1 MSNQQQTHSDGATR
15 AEAGAAADAAAHVDP
30 SAQRSREYWRA
41 TLAGAPQGVD
51 LPCERPRRDGAAT
64 ASEPVERIAL
74 NVDAGLRAPL
84 AALAERCGC
93 DLHALLLAAWAS
105 LLGRLSNQDEVV
117 VGAIGQ
123 SAHLLPLRI
132 DLSGEPDAARLGAQV
147 RARLHDAAAHGELSA
162 QELRRAAD
170 PVGDPGYALYRV
182 ALLLLHGAAHR
193 AEALDE
199 HRLDLALELND
210 DGAQI
215 GGALAYDAGLFDRAG
230 AQRIAGYW
238 LRLLAA
244 MTHAPARPLAAL
256 PILDADERREALGDG
271 NPRDYPRELGAHQL
285 FEAQARR
292 TPAAAALVFGDRT
305 LSYAEL
311 ERRAEALAQV
321 LRAAGVG
328 AGDRVA
334 ICAAR
339 GIGMLVA
346 ILATLKSGAAYV
358 PLDTAFP
365 RERLVQI
372 VEDSEPALALLDAE
386 GAELL
391 GRGEEAAVARLRT
404 LAVSADGDAGE
415 LKGLVAAAA
424 RSPEHGSPLAYVLFT
439 SGSTGR
445 PKGVCVPHRAVV
457 NFLHSM
463 AAEPGLGRDDV
474 LCAITTISFDISV
487 LELLL
492 PLSVGACVALA
503 DRRTAGDGAALAA
516 FVDRVGATAMQATPA
531 TWRLLLD
538 AGWTPPAR
546 MRLLCG
552 GEAWQMELGERLLA
566 GGARLWNVYGP
577 TETTVWS
584 MLQRVEPGQARI
596 GLGRPIDNTRIYLLD
611 AWREPVPAGVAG
623 ELYIGGDG
631 VALGYYGRAELSAE
645 RFLADPHAQQAD
657 ARMYRT
663 GDLAR
668 RRADGTLEFL
678 GRNDF
683 QVKIRGFRIELGEI
697 EARLSACAGV
707 REAVVL
713 AREDAPGEKQLAA
726 YYQSDRPLAAE
737 ALRDALAASLPGYM
751 VPAAFVRM
759 PAWPLTPNGK
769 LDRRALPAPD
779 GDAYARRE
787 YEPPQ
792 GATET
797 ALAAIW
803 QTLLRIERVGRRD
816 HFFELG
822 GHSLLAVQVLSRLRQ
837 TFAVELSQQAMFDAP
852 ELAQLA
858 AAVDAAERLESAS
871 LAAIG
876 PVARAEHMPLSL
888 AQQRLWLLT
897 QIDSASSAY
906 HLYGALRLFGTVDRA
921 ALGRAVRALGLR
933 HETLRTRFVLVG
945 EQAMQRIDPD
955 PALTLEFADLR
966 VDAAGDERLVQRER
980 ACSEAGARLFATA
993 FDLGRDLPLRAQLLQ
1008 VHDEAFELQLVVH
1021 HIAADGWS
1029 MGVMYEDL
1037 GRLYAAELEG
1047 GPADLPALPVQYAD
1061 CAVWQRDWLR
1071 GERLDAQVRFWRAAL
1086 AGAPPLLE
1094 LPSDRSRPP
1103 RQDFAG
1109 ACVPVRIEPALAAR
1123 LKTLARRHGVTLYML
1138 LLSAWGLALGRL
1150 ANQDEVVIG
1159 SPVAGRQRVETEPLI
1174 GFFVNTLALRV
1185 DLSGAPSV
1193 AALLERVRRHVL
1205 QAQAHQELPFDQVVE
1220 AVNPP
1225 RNPAHTPV
1233 YQAMLA
1239 LQNQQAAQLRMPG
1252 AAVVEIVP
1260 ETTSVQCDLLLDL
1273 SEIEGAIVGRL
1284 DYASALFDPDTAARF
1299 RDAWL
1304 RVLQAM
1310 LEEPDR
1316 SVDQLTMIDDEQRQR
1331 VLQLWNRT
1339 EREFPRDSS
1348 VHAVFQAQAARTP
1361 DAPALVEGDRT
1372 LSYAELNRRANRIAH
1387 RLIAAGVRPDERVA
1401 VCMRRSAAMVVG
1413 LLGILKA
1420 GAGYVP
1426 IDPGYPQARRA
1437 YLLEDCAPSAIL
1449 SEAALC
1455 EADWLAAAGVPVLAA
1470 DGADDDE
1477 SAGEHDPALAEVSA
1491 RHLAYVIYTSGS
1503 TGEPKGVMVEHRNIL
1518 RLAVNNTFAVLGEQD
1533 CVAHCSNPSFDA
1545 STWEIWGALL
1555 NGARVLVIAADT
1567 VLDPPSFNRALLDG
1581 GATALWLTVGL
1592 FNEYQ
1597 QALAP
1602 AFAGLKH
1609 LLIGGDA
1616 LDPRK
1621 VAQAL
1626 AAPQRPQRIVNGYGP
1641 TETTT
1646 FALTHDIVAV
1656 EPGARS
1662 IPIGRPIANSRAYL
1676 LDARLQPVPVGVAGE
1691 LYLGGDGV
1699 ARGYLNR
1706 PQLSAERFLVDP
1718 FAAAPAA
1725 GEPAA
1730 RMYKTGD
1737 LARWRSDGT
1746 VEFLGRND
1754 FQVKIR
1760 GFRIELGEIE
1770 ARLAGCAGVDEAVVL
1785 ARAEHTGAGLAGP
1798 KRLVAYCLA
1807 GEDFDVAAVRAA
1819 LASNLPDYMMPSA
1832 FVRIDAWPLTA
1843 NGKLDRRALPA
1854 PEHDAYARS
1863 EYAPPQG
1870 EAEQVAAAA
1879 WGEALKLERVG
1890 RDDNFFELGGHS
1902 LIAVAL
1908 VQRLRR
1914 RGWRIDAAHLFAA
1927 ASLKDFAA
1935 ELRRDSA
1942 DAQVPPNRIPAG
1954 AQRIE
1959 PQMLALATL
1968 TQAQIDSVVAAVGSA
1983 ADIQDIYPLAPLQEG
1998 ILFHRMLAERG
2009 DLYQVAML
2017 MRFADRAA
2025 VEDFLA
2031 AMQQVVDRHD
2041 ILRTSFVWHGLSA
2054 PLQVVRRHAR
2064 LEHDAFELDPAD
2076 GPIAE
2081 QLAARYEPAR
2091 FRFDLSR
2098 APLLRMGYAFD
2109 PASQQWLLCVAFHH
2123 LALDHTSMEVVLREA
2138 GAILQGRAAELL
2150 PPVPFREHIWRV
2162 GANADADAQR
2172 AFFARMLGDIDQPT
2186 MPFGLNQGSDDL
2198 VRFDECVRLLPA
2210 ALSAQLRR
2218 HARELGVS
2226 ATALLHLGWAM
2237 VLARATGQERVVF
2250 GTVLFGRMNAG
2261 EGGDRAL
2268 GLFINTLPIRIEV
2281 GDDGIAEAIRR
2292 THQALGELL
2301 PHEHAPLALAQ
2312 RCSALPASTPLFT
2325 SLFNYTYSFASAEAE
2340 AGLRMEPSAGAER
2353 TNYPLA
2359 VAVDDR
2365 GEDFEI
2371 GVQVLPQIGGE
2382 RVYGYLHAAL
2392 AGIVQALE
2400 QDPSTP
2406 VAAIETMPAGERRRI
2421 LDDWNDSVR
2430 DFPLDT
2436 CAHTLFSAQ
2445 AARSGAATALVFGE
2459 QRIGYAALNARAN
2472 RIAHSLRRRGVG
2484 PGDLVALALER
2495 GIDMVAAI
2503 LGTLKAGAAY
2513 VPMATDAP
2521 AERIAFMLADCA
2533 PALLLAHRSAQL
2545 PQPCAAPVA
2554 LLDELDAELAT
2565 LPESDP
2571 DLRGMHAARPAYV
2584 IYTSGTTGEPKGV
2597 VVTHRNLVN
2606 FVYWCGDAGLTA
2618 PGSSMT
2624 QFAPYTFDASA
2635 GEIFAA
2641 LLAGTCLHLLD
2652 DATIQSPQKLQ
2663 DYLFEHRVQFSAL
2676 PPAYLQQMDPA
2687 RAPEG
2692 FRLLT
2697 AGSAPTPELVE
2708 RWAGRG
2714 DYLNGYGPTET
2725 TILST
2730 ATALSAD
2737 TRTISIGRPVANTR
2751 VYLLDAR
2758 GRPVP
2763 VGVSGEIW
2771 IGGEGVTPGYL
2782 NRPELTAERY
2792 RPDPFSAVA
2801 GARMYRTGDLG
2812 RWLGDGTIEF
2822 LGRNDFQVKIRG
2834 FRIELG
2840 EIETRLC
2847 GFDGVREAVVL
2858 ARADARGETRL
2869 LAYYLAP
2876 AACDTATLRQHL
2888 SQALPEYMLPAAFVW
2903 MREWPLTGNGKIDRK
2918 ALPAPDEQAF
2928 ARRAYAAPE
2937 GERERA
2943 LAALWGELLGVGE
2956 IGRHDHFFELGGH
2969 SLLAMRLVSRIRDG
2983 FGIELPLRALFDAPV
2998 LHELAQRL
3006 SDPQPARSEAIV
3018 PLPRDGEPAL
3028 APAQQRLWFLSQIA
3042 DASAAYHM
3050 GGAVALRGP
3059 LDVPALAW
3067 ALQAVVER
3075 HEALRTRFVARDGR
3089 PSLRID
3095 PQARIE
3101 LGVADLRAAADPQ
3114 AQARAAW
3121 TALFERRFDL
3131 AADLPLR
3138 AELLRVGEDE
3148 HRLHLAMHHIAG
3160 DGWSIGVM
3168 LHELGALYAAR
3179 LAGAPDPLPPLPV
3192 QYADFAAWQ
3201 RDWLERGNAERL
3213 SAYWRDALAGAP
3225 SALELPSD
3233 RPRPPLQDF
3242 SGDSVPVSLDAE
3254 LTERLRALSQRQGTT
3269 LYATL
3274 LASWAALLSRL
3285 SNQDEVVVG
3294 APMAGR
3300 SRGEIEPLIG
3310 FFVNTVALRV
3320 DLAAAA
3326 DVAALLQQCK
3336 STLLDAQ
3343 AHQDLPFDYV
3353 VEAVKPP
3360 RSAAHTPIFQ
3370 TMLTLNERVESRL
3383 RLPGVEVIPVEAE
3396 STVAQFDLSLDLE
3409 EGEGD
3414 VSGALG
3420 YATALFDRSTAQ
3432 RYAGYWLC
3440 VLQAM
3445 AADERLPLAQLPL
3458 ADRAERERLLQYG
3471 RGDEIGVESDAYL
3484 HQRFQARAAAA
3495 PEATALICAGRTI
3508 SYGELNARANR
3519 IAHRLIALGVGP
3531 DATVAV
3537 CLDRGIDAIAALLAV
3552 LKAGGAYVP
3561 IDPQLPA
3568 ERIGYYA
3575 RDCAPTAV
3583 VASHALAPLFDA
3595 VAGANVVYP
3604 DRDGLDGQPA
3614 HDPDPAARGLRSGHL
3629 AYVIYTSGSTG
3640 QPKGV
3645 LIEHR
3650 SILARVEHAIG
3661 AYRLQPADRCLQFT
3675 ALGFDASLLQI
3686 FSALGAGASLLVRGP
3701 EPWSAE
3707 QTVAEIDAHG
3717 VSVADVPPSYLPALL
3732 QAGERGAI
3740 ERLRIAV
3747 IGGEATLSD
3756 TLRGKAA
3763 GFAIHNEYG
3772 PTEATVTATSLI
3784 LAAGEP
3790 VAIASQYLPIGR
3802 PLAGTRAYVLDRER
3816 RLAPMGAVGELY
3828 IGGVGVARGYLG
3840 RDALTAERFLADPF
3854 DGGADARIYRSGDLV
3869 RWLPHGELEYL
3880 GRNDFQVKLRGFR
3893 IELGEIEAQ
3902 MRAYPGVREAVA
3914 IARDATDGQRSLVGY
3929 CLVDGELS
3937 TAGLRA
3943 HLATLLPD
3951 YMVPAGLVGLDRWPL
3966 TSAGKLD
3973 RNALPAPDR
3982 LAGARDG
3989 YAPPQGAL
3997 ERAIAAVWA
4006 QTLGLERV
4014 GRDDGFFDLGGHS
4027 LLMLSMIRKLAEQG
4041 IAVAVQD
4048 VYRFASLRA
4057 LAARVAD
4064 ASADPSQ
4071 WLRSRD
4077 WRHAEATVAGRR
4089 ALWLAPAGEDE
4100 VQALKR
4106 ALSRMPA
4113 AALPQRI
4120 AFADDPAAALAQARL
4135 ARPVAA
4141 SADIEPRW
4149 LELDA
4154 GLARAGAASAEA
4166 SVVERLGFGAIH
4178 RELLRWNGRDAL
4190 HVVPLAGWWSA
4201 QELRRAFARVV
4212 REQPMLRAAADIG
4225 SAAFD
4230 VLDPE
4235 AFAAADAVWL
4245 DLREVAAGDID
4256 ACHARIGERLRAA
4269 KAASRLSY
4277 AATLISHSDGEH
4289 LLALYGDHL
4298 IWDGQSF
4305 DAIEAAMLAALTAT
4319 PAAAPAR
4326 YGGFPSVAADAF
4338 ETHEPAALDRL
4349 AAQFEPAAL
4358 AADMRATA
4366 AALAGRRG
4374 QAQRAVAASIA
4385 LAADVAPAQQAFAA
4399 FHRFASRV
4407 LGIERFGAVLTH
4419 HGRQL
4424 GERSLFGEVGLLVD
4438 KIPLRVDAETELD
4451 TAMRRV
4457 AGLHREGLRYIDW
4470 QRSGDARLAG
4480 TLPDF
4485 ADEVS
4490 FNYQPRIGS
4499 AWEADAAAVSAMLD
4513 KIRASDGIVCEFFA
4527 GDDELQMFFAF
4538 KGDDKDED
4546 NVKALLSEMSG
4557 VLLNMAA
4564 KTPAAPGPQPPVSA
4578 PTAPAEV
4585 REAAIVVEN
4594 LRKRYSDAD
4603 VVKGI
4608 SFSVPKGSCF
4618 GILGPNGAGKTSLL
4632 GMIEGI
4638 VPISSGRI
4646 QVMGMDVASEIRKIQ
4661 PHFGVQLQYSHYFQ
4675 FLTIRELLVFYSELR
4690 AAASG
4695 KRKVVPPPGLLE
4707 RLDLADKLKFKV
4719 EELSGGQKQRLS
4731 IALALLDDPQIV
4743 FLDEPTAALDPHS
4756 RRYTWEFIEELKR
4769 DRNRTIVLTTH
4780 YMEEAERLCDEI
4792 MIMNQGE
4799 IVGQGMP
4806 SLLIAD
4812 LNAARQTRIKLAA
4825 DAPGEAIARAV
4836 CARYPTAWDAFTDS
4850 LVISSNEV
4858 AEALGEAMAQAQAHG
4873 AAIVDIHLERLSLED
4888 VFLNKTGKE
4897 LKP

>member
-1 MSNQQQTHSDGATR
+1 MSNQQHTHSAGAAR
-15 AEAGAAADAAAHVDP
+15 AEAGAAADAAVQADP

-41 TLAGAPQGVD
+41 ALAGAPQGVD
-51 LPCERPRRDGAAT
+51 LPCQRPRRDRAA
-64 ASEPVERIAL
+64 AAPQPIERIGL
-74 NVDAGLRAPL
+74 SVDAGLRAPL

-105 LLGRLSNQDEVV
+105 LLGRLSNQDDVV
-117 VGAIGQ
+117 VGAIDQ
-123 SAHLLPLRI
+123 SAHPLPLRI
-132 DLSGEPDAARLGAQV
+132 DLSGEPDAARLAAQV
-147 RARLHDAAAHGELSA
+147 RARLHAAAAHGELSA
-162 QELRRAAD
+162 QELLQAAH
-170 PVGDPGYALYRV
+170 PAGDPAQALFNV
-182 ALLLLHGAAHR
+182 ALLLRHGPAPSADAHDG
-193 AEALDE
+193 E
-199 HRLDLALELND
+199 RLDLALELFD
-210 DGAQI
+210 DGARI

-230 AQRIAGYW
+230 AQRIGGYW

-244 MTHAPARPLAAL
+244 MAAAPERPLAAL
-256 PILDADERREALGDG
+256 PILAADERSGLLGDG
-271 NPRDYPRELGAHQL
+271 NPRDYPRELGVHQL

-292 TPAAAALVFGDRT
+292 TPAAAALVFGERT
-305 LSYAEL
+305 LSYADL
-311 ERRAEALAQV
+311 ERRAEALAQA
-321 LRAAGVG
+321 LRAAGIG

-339 GIGMLVA
+339 SVGLLVA

-372 VEDSEPALALLDAE
+372 VEDSLPALALVDAE

-391 GRGEEAAVARLRT
+391 GRGAEAAVAQLRT
-404 LAVSADGDAGE
+404 LALSADGEAGE
-415 LKGLVAAAA
+415 LQGPAAAAA
-424 RSPEHGSPLAYVLFT
+424 RDAGSDPALAYVLFT

-457 NFLHSM
+457 NFLQAM
-463 AAEPGLGRDDV
+463 AAEPGLGSDDV

-516 FVDRVGATAMQATPA
+516 FVERVGATAMQATPA

-552 GEAWQMELGERLLA
+552 GEAWQMDLGERLLA

-584 MLQRVEPGQARI
+584 MLERVVPGQARI

-611 AWREPVPAGVAG
+611 AYREPVPAGVAG

-631 VALGYYGRAELSAE
+631 VALGYYGRTELTAE
-645 RFLADPHAQQAD
+645 RFLPDPHAQRPD

-668 RRADGTLEFL
+668 RRADGSLEFL

-713 AREDAPGEKQLAA
+713 AREDAPGDKQLVA
-726 YYQSDRPLAAE
+726 YYQSDEPQAVE

-759 PAWPLTPNGK
+759 PVWPSTPNGK

-779 GDAYARRE
+779 GDAYARRD

-797 ALAAIW
+797 ALASIW
-803 QTLLRIERVGRRD
+803 QNLLRIERVGRRD

-837 TFAVELSQQAMFDAP
+837 AFAVELGQQALFDAP

-858 AAVDAAERLESAS
+858 AAVDAAERLESA
-871 LAAIG
+871 AAIA

-897 QIDSASSAY
+897 QIDAASSAY

-921 ALGRAVRALGLR
+921 ALGRALRALALR
-933 HETLRTRFVLVG
+933 HEALRTRFVLVG
-945 EQAMQRIDPD
+945 ERAMQRIDPD

-966 VDAAGDERLVQRER
+966 ADAAGDERLDERER
-980 ACSEAGARLFATA
+980 ACAEAGARLFAAA
-993 FDLGRDLPLRAQLLQ
+993 FDLSRDLPLRAQLLH

-1021 HIAADGWS
+1021 HIVADGWS

-1037 GRLYAAELEG
+1037 GRLYAAELDG
-1047 GPADLPALPVQYAD
+1047 RPADLPALPVQYAD
-1061 CAVWQRDWLR
+1061 CAVWQRDWLS

-1109 ACVPVRIEPALAAR
+1109 ACVPVRIEPAFAGQ
-1123 LKTLARRHGVTLYML
+1123 LKALARRHGATLYML

-1150 ANQDEVVIG
+1150 AHQDEVVIG

-1185 DLSGAPSV
+1185 DLRGAPSV
-1193 AALLERVRRHVL
+1193 AGLLERVRRHVL
-1205 QAQAHQELPFDQVVE
+1205 QAQAHQDLPFDQVVE

-1239 LQNQQAAQLRMPG
+1239 LQNQPATQLRMPG

-1273 SEIEGAIVGRL
+1273 SEIEGAVVGRL

-1310 LEEPDR
+1310 LEEPGR
-1316 SVDQLTMIDDEQRQR
+1316 SVDELSMIDDAQRQQ
-1331 VLQLWNRT
+1331 VLHLWNRT
-1339 EREFPRDSS
+1339 EREYPRDSS

-1361 DAPALVEGDRT
+1361 QAPALVEGDET

-1387 RLIAAGVRPDERVA
+1387 RLIAAGVRPDDRVA
-1401 VCMRRSAAMVVG
+1401 VCMRRSAAMIVG

-1437 YLLEDCAPSAIL
+1437 YLLADCAPSAIL
-1449 SEAALC
+1449 SEAALR

-1470 DGADDDE
+1470 DGADD
-1477 SAGEHDPALAEVSA
+1477 SADPVDEHDPAPAVSA

-1503 TGEPKGVMVEHRNIL
+1503 TGEPKGVMVEHRNVL
-1518 RLAVNNTFAVLGEQD
+1518 RLAVNNTFAVLGEGD

-1602 AFAGLKH
+1602 AFAGLRH

-1706 PQLSAERFLVDP
+1706 PQLSAERFLADP
-1718 FAAAPAA
+1718 FAAAAA

-1770 ARLAGCAGVDEAVVL
+1770 ARLAGCAGVAEAVVL
-1785 ARAEHTGAGLAGP
+1785 ARADAGQAA

-1807 GEDFDVAAVRAA
+1807 GEGFDVAAVRAA
-1819 LASNLPDYMMPSA
+1819 LASELPEYMLPSA

-1870 EAEQVAAAA
+1870 DAEQAAAAA
-1879 WGEALKLERVG
+1879 WSEALKLERVG

-1914 RGWRIDAAHLFAA
+1914 RGWRVDTAHLFAA

-1935 ELRRDSA
+1935 GLRRDAA

-1954 AQRIE
+1954 VQRIE
-1959 PQMLALATL
+1959 PQMLPLATL
-1968 TQAQIDSVVAAVGSA
+1968 TQAQIDTVVAAVGGA

-2041 ILRTSFVWHGLSA
+2041 ILRTGFVWHGLSA

-2064 LEHDAFELDPAD
+2064 LEHDAFEFDPAD
-2076 GPIAE
+2076 GPVAE

-2098 APLLRMGYAFD
+2098 APLLRLGYAFD
-2109 PASQQWLLCVAFHH
+2109 PQSRQWLLCVAFHH
-2123 LALDHTSMEVVLREA
+2123 LAMDHTSMEAVLREA
-2138 GAILQGRAAELL
+2138 GAILQGRAAELP

-2162 GANADADAQR
+2162 GANADAQAQR

-2186 MPFGLNQGSDDL
+2186 MPFGLNQSSDDL
-2198 VRFDECVRLLPA
+2198 VRFDECARLLPA

-2218 HARELGVS
+2218 RARELGVS

-2371 GVQVLPQIGGE
+2371 GVQVLPQIGAE
-2382 RVYGYLHAAL
+2382 RVFDYLHAAL

-2400 QDPSTP
+2400 QDPATP
-2406 VAAIETMPAGERRRI
+2406 VAAIEVMPAGERRRI
-2421 LDDWNDSVR
+2421 LEDWNDSVR

-2436 CAHTLFSAQ
+2436 CAHTLFAAQ

-2459 QRIGYAALNARAN
+2459 QRIGYADLNARAN
-2472 RIAHSLRRRGVG
+2472 RIAHCLRRRGVG
-2484 PGDLVALALER
+2484 AGDLVALALER

-2521 AERIAFMLADCA
+2521 AERIAFMLEDCA
-2533 PALLLAHRSAQL
+2533 PKLLLAHRSAQL
-2545 PQPCAAPVA
+2545 PQPCAAPLA
-2554 LLDELDAELAT
+2554 LLDGLEAELAAS
-2565 LPESDP
+2565 PDSDP
-2571 DLRGMHAARPAYV
+2571 DPQDMHAARPAYV

-2663 DYLFEHRVQFSAL
+2663 EYLSEHRVQFSAL

-2751 VYLLDAR
+2751 VYLLDPR

-2763 VGVSGEIW
+2763 VGASGEIW

-2792 RPDPFSAVA
+2792 RPDPFSAAA

-2834 FRIELG
+2834 FRIEPG

-2858 ARADARGETRL
+2858 ARADARGENRL

-2876 AACDTATLRQHL
+2876 AACDTAALRQHL

-2943 LAALWGELLGVGE
+2943 LAALWAELLGVGE

-2983 FGIELPLRALFDAPV
+2983 FGVELPLRTLFDAPV

-3006 SDPQPARSEAIV
+3006 SDPQQARSEAIA
-3018 PLPRDGEPAL
+3018 PRPRDGEPAL
-3028 APAQQRLWFLSQIA
+3028 APAQQRLWFLSQIEG
-3042 DASAAYHM
+3042 ASAAYHM

-3059 LDVPALAW
+3059 LDPQALAW

-3101 LGVADLRAAADPQ
+3101 LGLADLRGAADPQ
-3114 AQARAAW
+3114 AQAQAAW
-3121 TALFERRFDL
+3121 TALFERGFDL

-3148 HRLHLAMHHIAG
+3148 HRLHLAMHHIVS

-3168 LHELGALYAAR
+3168 LHELGELYAAR

-3213 SAYWRDALAGAP
+3213 SGYWRDALAGAP
-3225 SALELPSD
+3225 SALELPGD

-3242 SGDSVPVSLDAE
+3242 SGDSVPVRLDAD

-3274 LASWAALLSRL
+3274 LASWAALLGRL

-3300 SRGEIEPLIG
+3300 GRGEIEPLIG

-3336 STLLDAQ
+3336 RTLVDAQ

-3383 RLPGVEVIPVEAE
+3383 RLPGVEAIPVETE
-3396 STVAQFDLSLDLE
+3396 SRLAQFDLSLDLE
-3409 EGEGD
+3409 EGERD
-3414 VSGALG
+3414 VRGTLG
-3420 YATALFDRSTAQ
+3420 YATALFDRSTVQ
-3432 RYAGYWLC
+3432 RYAGYWLRL
-3440 VLQAM
+3440 LQAM
-3445 AADERLPLAQLPL
+3445 AADERRPLAQLPL
-3458 ADRAERERLLQYG
+3458 ADQAERERLLQYG
-3471 RGDEIGVESDAYL
+3471 RGDEVEVGSAAYL
-3484 HQRFQARAAAA
+3484 HQRFEAQAAATPDA
-3495 PEATALICAGRTI
+3495 IALICAGRTI
-3508 SYGELNARANR
+3508 AYGELNARANR

-3537 CLDRGIDAIAALLAV
+3537 CLDRGIDAIAALLGV

-3575 RDCAPTAV
+3575 RDCAPAAV

-3595 VAGANVVYP
+3595 VAGANVVCP
-3604 DRDGLDGQPA
+3604 DRDALDAQPA
-3614 HDPDPAARGLRSGHL
+3614 HDPDPAARGLRSAHL

-3707 QTVAEIDAHG
+3707 QTVAEIAAHG
-3717 VSVADVPPSYLPALL
+3717 ISVADLPPSYLPALL
-3732 QAGERGAI
+3732 LAGERGAL

-3747 IGGEATLSD
+3747 IGGEATLCD
-3756 TLRGKAA
+3756 TLRGKTA

-3772 PTEATVTATSLI
+3772 PTEASVTATSLT

-3790 VAIASQYLPIGR
+3790 VALAGQYLPIGR
-3802 PLAGTRAYVLDRER
+3802 PVAGTRAYVLDRER
-3816 RLAPMGAVGELY
+3816 RVAPLGAVGELY

-3854 DGGADARIYRSGDLV
+3854 DGGADARMYRSGDLV

-3914 IARDATDGQRSLVGY
+3914 VARDAADGQRSLVGY

-3943 HLATLLPD
+3943 HLAALLPD

-3973 RNALPAPDR
+3973 RNALPAPER
-3982 LAGARDG
+3982 LACTREG
-3989 YAPPQGAL
+3989 YAPPQGAV

-4014 GRDDGFFDLGGHS
+4014 GRDDRFFDLGGHS
-4027 LLMLSMIRKLAEQG
+4027 LLMLSMIRRLAEQG

-4048 VYRFASLRA
+4048 VYRFGSLRA
-4057 LAARVAD
+4057 IAARAAD
-4064 ASADPSQ
+4064 ATADLGQ

-4100 VQALKR
+4100 LQALKR
-4106 ALSRMPA
+4106 VLSRMPA

-4120 AFADDPAAALAQARL
+4120 ACADDPDAALAAARL
-4135 ARPVAA
+4135 AQAA
-4141 SADIEPRW
+4141 AAPADSGPLLRE
-4149 LELDA
+4149 LED
-4154 GLARAGAASAEA
+4154 GLARGAAVLADA
-4166 SVVERLGFGAIH
+4166 AVVERLAFAAIH

-4190 HVVPLAGWWSA
+4190 HVVPLAGWWSP

-4212 REQPMLRAAADIG
+4212 REQPMLRAAADLG
-4225 SAAFD
+4225 SAAFE
-4230 VLDPE
+4230 VLDPD

-4256 ACHARIGERLRAA
+4256 AHHARIGERLRAA

-4277 AATLISHSDGEH
+4277 AAALISHSDGEH

-4319 PAAAPAR
+4319 PAAAPAG
-4326 YGGFPSVAADAF
+4326 YGEFLRAAADAVGADR
-4338 ETHEPAALDRL
+4338 EPAALDRL
-4349 AAQFEPAAL
+4349 AAPFEPAAL
-4358 AADMRATA
+4358 AADLRATA

-4374 QAQRAVAASIA
+4374 QAQRAIAARFA
-4385 LAADVAPAQQAFAA
+4385 LAAEVAPAQQAFAA
-4399 FHRFASRV
+4399 FRRLASRV
-4407 LGIERFGAVLTH
+4407 LGLERFGAVLTH

-4424 GERSLFGEVGLLVD
+4424 GERSLFGEVGLFVD
-4438 KIPLRVDAETELD
+4438 KIPLRVDAAAELD
-4451 TAMRRV
+4451 AAMRRV
-4457 AGLHREGLRYIDW
+4457 ADLHREGLRYIDW

-4490 FNYQPRIGS
+4490 FNYQARIGS
-4499 AWEADAAAVSAMLD
+4499 AWEANAAAVGAMLE

-4527 GDDELQMFFAF
+4527 GDDDLQMFFAF
-4538 KGDDKDED
+4538 KGNDGDEA

-4557 VLLNMAA
+4557 VLLDVGTDAPPA
-4564 KTPAAPGPQPPVSA
+4564 HEPQSPAPASAPAAPVQA
-4578 PTAPAEV
+4578 

-4594 LRKRYSDAD
+4594 LRKRYCDAD

-4646 QVMGMDVASEIRKIQ
+4646 QVMGMDVASQIRKIQ

-4675 FLTIRELLVFYSELR
+4675 FLTIRELLAFYSELR

-4799 IVGQGMP
+4799 IVGQGIP

-4825 DAPGEAIARAV
+4825 HAPGEAIARAV
-4836 CARYPTAWDAFTDS
+4836 CARYPTVWDAFTDS

-4858 AEALGEAMAQAQAHG
+4858 AEAMGEAMAQAQAYG